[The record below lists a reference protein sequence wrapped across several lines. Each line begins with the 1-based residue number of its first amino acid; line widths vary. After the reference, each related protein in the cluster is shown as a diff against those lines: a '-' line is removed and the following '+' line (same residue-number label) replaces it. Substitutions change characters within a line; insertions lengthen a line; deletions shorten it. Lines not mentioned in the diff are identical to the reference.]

1 MAQRYFSVDRVA
13 GWLASRVL
21 EELELKPI
29 QPSTAIGLGFGV
41 GLSLAKILRLYTNDV
56 LNHCVDANVL
66 NVFKQT

>member
-29 QPSTAIGLGFGV
+29 QPSTAIGLGLGV
-41 GLSLAKILRLYTNDV
+41 GLSLAKI
-56 LNHCVDANVL
+56 
-66 NVFKQT
+66 